1 MERITEQ
8 ERAGHARQAG
18 ARPLAAAGVL
28 AVAAGLLAWLAP
40 SGADPSGAVRVT
52 GGPSVS
58 AYRSVAGAAADAPTW
73 VGSLLGAATEGTLVV
88 LGLLL
93 VWVGLIALRRRDA
106 RALAGI
112 LLAGA
117 ATVVAYAA
125 SEALKTVLDEERP
138 CRALGAV
145 ATVDP
150 CPEPGDWSFPSNHS
164 TLAAALAVGLAV
176 VRPRLAAVTLP
187 LAALAALLRV
197 AVGVHYPHDVL
208 AGVLLGGAVAAAAM
222 LALRPLAVRVVSR
235 TGWARRGSDA
245 RFVGHD
251 GRRGAVVHAQ
261 PGQDGADVRLDGAF
275 HHVQPPG
282 DLTVGQAGAQM
293 GQHVAFPGGEGGDA
307 FPGGG
312 TAAGRATGAGG
323 RQVGDHTG
331 GHRG

>member
-1 MERITEQ
+1 MERRTEQ
-8 ERAGHARQAG
+8 ERAGHARKPG

-40 SGADPSGAVRVT
+40 SGADASGAVRVT

-58 AYRSVAGAAADAPTW
+58 AYRSLAGAAADAPAW

-93 VWVGLIALRRRDA
+93 VWAGLTALRRHDV
-106 RALAGI
+106 RAVAGI

-117 ATVVAYAA
+117 ATVLAYAA
-125 SEALKTVLDEERP
+125 SELLKTMLDEERP
-138 CRALGAV
+138 CRALAGV
-145 ATVDP
+145 HPVDP

-176 VRPRLAAVTLP
+176 ARPRLAAVTLP

-197 AVGVHYPHDVL
+197 AVGVHYPHDVM
-208 AGVLLGGAVAAAAM
+208 AGALLGGAVAAAAM
-222 LALRPLAVRVVSR
+222 LALRPLAEAVVSR
-235 TGWARRGSDA
+235 TGWARRRNDA

-251 GRRGAVVHAQ
+251 GRGGAVVHAQ
-261 PGQDGADVRLDGAF
+261 PRQDGADVRLHGAF

-282 DLTVGQAGAQM
+282 DLTVGQAGTQV
-293 GQHVAFPGGEGGDA
+293 GQHVAFAGGEGGDA
-307 FPGGG
+307 FPGAG
-312 TAAGRATGAGG
+312 TAPGRAGGAGG
-323 RQVGDHTG
+323 GQVGDHPG